1 MSRYRHAPSVE
12 LLAKCYEQAERQL
25 QSGYSLKFAM
35 SHAIRTAY
43 DAGHAATSPQPSMNK
58 TTEQHPIRPGSELRR
73 LWAEQ
78 AQQLS
83 PGDPVAWMQHVSTKA
98 AQWGADTQLEKT
110 LEHIKT
116 NYQWADEDLE
126 EVHDAMRPKPLT
138 KQQKA
143 LLALDAAVADGRLA
157 PEVVAVVREAFA
169 RP

>member
-43 DAGHAATSPQPSMNK
+43 DAGHAATSPQPSMSK
-58 TTEQHPIRPGSELRR
+58 ITEQHPIQPNAELRQ
-73 LWAEQ
+73 LWITQ
-78 AQQLS
+78 AQQYF
-83 PGDPVAWMQHVSTKA
+83 PGNHWIEWLQFVAMKA

-110 LEHIKT
+110 LEYIQI

-126 EVHDAMRPKPLT
+126 EVHDSMRPKPLT

-157 PEVVAVVREAFA
+157 PEVVAVVREAFI
-169 RP
+169 

>member
-1 MSRYRHAPSVE
+1 MPQLIEQKHPIQPNTE
-12 LLAKCYEQAERQL
+12 LRQL
-25 QSGYSLKFAM
+25 W
-35 SHAIRTAY
+35 IT
-43 DAGHAATSPQPSMNK
+43 
-58 TTEQHPIRPGSELRR
+58 
-73 LWAEQ
+73 Q
-78 AQQLS
+78 AQQYF
-83 PGDPVAWMQHVSTKA
+83 PGNHWIEWLQFVAMKA

-157 PEVVAVVREAFA
+157 PEVVAVVRETFA